1 MFKIPS
7 INISDFAYTLP
18 EEKIAK
24 YPLQKR
30 DRAKLLVCK
39 NDSIYDKY
47 FYNLPELIKP
57 GTLLV
62 INNTKVIHA
71 RMNFYKKTG
80 AKIEI
85 FCLEPMPDRNFELAM
100 KQTGHCTWKCLVGNA
115 KKWKDEKLELK
126 INSNAIEYLLKAEKM
141 ESLNG
146 CFLIRFA
153 WIPEYLCFSSIIES
167 AGMVPLPPYIHRP
180 AENSDNLTY
189 QTVYAENNGSVAA
202 PTAGL
207 HFTPELLLELSKNN
221 IQKTHITLHVGAGT
235 FKPVSSESI
244 EQHIMHSEQV
254 VIKKQLLNDMLNA
267 TGEIIA
273 VGTTSVRSL
282 ESLYYLAAKI
292 HETGEMP
299 VEINQWDPYNET
311 LNALDRKK
319 TLMVIKDY
327 MDKMQ
332 LQQISFITNIIIIP
346 GYRFKMTDGMVTN
359 FHQPRSTLLL
369 LIAAY
374 LGDSWKEIYKH
385 ALGSNYRFLSYGDAC
400 LFLK

>member
-180 AENSDNLTY
+180 AENSDN
-189 QTVYAENNGSVAA
+189 
-202 PTAGL
+202 
-207 HFTPELLLELSKNN
+207 
-221 IQKTHITLHVGAGT
+221 
-235 FKPVSSESI
+235 
-244 EQHIMHSEQV
+244 
-254 VIKKQLLNDMLNA
+254 
-267 TGEIIA
+267 
-273 VGTTSVRSL
+273 
-282 ESLYYLAAKI
+282 
-292 HETGEMP
+292 
-299 VEINQWDPYNET
+299 
-311 LNALDRKK
+311 
-319 TLMVIKDY
+319 
-327 MDKMQ
+327 
-332 LQQISFITNIIIIP
+332 
-346 GYRFKMTDGMVTN
+346 
-359 FHQPRSTLLL
+359 
-369 LIAAY
+369 
-374 LGDSWKEIYKH
+374 
-385 ALGSNYRFLSYGDAC
+385 
-400 LFLK
+400 